1 MYEYTYLLHTRLAAA
16 ASSFLKSFVLRPR
29 CALRA
34 GVTSKERRV
43 TMRAC
48 RMKGHR
54 GSGRGRGG
62 WSRVG
67 GGWEAD
73 GSGSVP
79 SAQQKGDSR
88 WPQAPPSQRQPHP
101 TPHINSIQGDAL
113 SSRQRDTFLTTSE
126 PPPPPPPSLPPP
138 PLRQSPNHTMVGM
151 PNQSSG
157 YLQSYI
163 KVKGRA
169 YRCPAP
175 PPHPPLRKKW
185 DLDRE
190 MCYSK

>member
-1 MYEYTYLLHTRLAAA
+1 M
-16 ASSFLKSFVLRPR
+16 LRPR

-54 GSGRGRGG
+54 GSGHGRGG

-88 WPQAPPSQRQPHP
+88 WPQGPPPPQPQPHP

-126 PPPPPPPSLPPP
+126 PPHPLGPPSLPLLLARALITLWWGCRINHRGTYSLTLKSRVEPIAVQP
-138 PLRQSPNHTMVGM
+138 LPLTPLRGKNG
-151 PNQSSG
+151 
-157 YLQSYI
+157 I
-163 KVKGRA
+163 
-169 YRCPAP
+169 
-175 PPHPPLRKKW
+175 
-185 DLDRE
+185 
-190 MCYSK
+190 